1 MSMFHPVRRFLLAI
15 QFFTRIPVKG
25 PLAQWVGYSPD
36 MLRASASHLPGVGWV
51 VGLFT
56 AAVLAGLL
64 WALPPV
70 PASAWVAAVFSTAA
84 GAWLTGAFHE
94 DGLSD
99 LVDGMGGSYD
109 RERALDIMKDS
120 RIGSFGALALVL
132 ALAAKCGLLA
142 LLATASPALAVWAL
156 WGAHVASRLPPLV
169 LIRLLP
175 HVGDTP
181 RSKSKPLADAIAP
194 SALLTGVIWWVLAVA
209 VLQWSWPGLGWWAA
223 LLATGGVTGFM
234 YRWLQRRLQGFT
246 GDALGATQQLAE
258 IGFYLGL
265 ALTLNLPMALPERL
279 VWMSWLGAQ

>member
-1 MSMFHPVRRFLLAI
+1 MLQPVRRFLLAI
-15 QFFTRIPVKG
+15 QFFTRIPVTG
-25 PLAQWVGYSPD
+25 SLAQWVGFSPE
-36 MLRASASHLPGVGWV
+36 MLRASAGHLPGVGWV

-56 AAVLAGLL
+56 AAVMAGLL

-70 PASAWVAAVFSTAA
+70 AASAWVAAVFSTAA

-99 LVDGMGGSYD
+99 LVDGLGGSHD

-142 LLATASPALAVWAL
+142 VLATVSPALAVTAL
-156 WGAHVASRLPPLV
+156 FGAHVASRLPPLC

-181 RSKSKPLADAIAP
+181 RSKSKPLADAISP
-194 SALLTGVIWWVLAVA
+194 
-209 VLQWSWPGLGWWAA
+209 AA
-223 LLATGGVTGFM
+223 LATGLVWWALAMGTLHAIWPMVGWWSAVLATALVTAYM
-234 YRWLQRRLQGFT
+234 YRWLWRRLQGFT

-265 ALTLNLPMALPERL
+265 ALVLPASLPPPGGWAWL
-279 VWMSWLGAQ
+279 AQLGAP